1 MKTLVLY
8 YSMFGH
14 VFQLAEAV
22 AAGAREIKGNDVVM
36 RTFPETFTRDDLEK
50 IGALEAKRH
59 YWADPE
65 INVNELP
72 GYDAIIFGFPTRY
85 GSAPA
90 QVRTLVDDTGE
101 LWASGKLIGKVAGVF
116 TSSATQ
122 HGGQESAILTFIPT
136 LLHLGMI
143 VVGLPYSFQI
153 QMGTDNVHGG
163 SPYGSSTIAGSKG
176 ERKPG
181 EHELAGARFQGRHI
195 AMVASKLS
203 I

>member
-8 YSMFGH
+8 YSLFGH
-14 VFQLAEAV
+14 VFQLAEAI
-22 AAGAREIKGNDVVM
+22 AAGASEVKGNDVVM
-36 RTFPETFTRDDLEK
+36 RTFPETFTRDELEK

-90 QVRTLVDDTGE
+90 QVRTLIDDTGE
-101 LWASGKLIGKVAGVF
+101 LWAGGKLTGKVAGVF

-122 HGGQESAILTFIPT
+122 HGGQESTILTFIPA

-143 VVGLPYSFQI
+143 VVGLPYSFQTHAGSEI
-153 QMGTDNVHGG
+153 VHGG
-163 SPYGSSTIAGSKG
+163 SPYGSSTVAGARG

-181 EHELAGARFQGRHI
+181 ENELACARFQGRHT

-203 I
+203 V